1 MALAARLWPDGLDL
15 PNAGDPRVPSP
26 PKTVSMT
33 LLVVSQMC
41 AMSLWFTAAAIMPDM
56 IREGAL
62 DSFTQA
68 LMTSMVQA
76 GFVTGAL
83 IISISGLADRY
94 DPRLI
99 VAACALGAAVANAVL
114 LTASI
119 GGSGAIAARFATGA
133 LLAGVY
139 PVGMKIAAGWGLRD
153 RGTLVGILVGALTF
167 GSAASY
173 FAAFLGETDWR
184 SVVVVTSLIGGAGGL
199 LVLGS
204 GLGPHHAHAPRFT
217 PAAILLIVTE
227 RRIRLP
233 FLGYLGHM
241 WELYA
246 MWSWAAAIASASYA
260 ASLGAAQAV
269 QLGKLTA
276 ALAIALGGLACV
288 PAGMFADRIGKA
300 EVTIVAMVASGL
312 GALLTAASFGGPVW
326 LTFALILVWGIAIV
340 PDSAQFSALIAD
352 ASPPHLAGS
361 LLTFQTAIGFALT
374 VFTVQV
380 TPVAAAWIGWPLL
393 LCILAIGPAFGVA
406 AMWGMRRAAK

>member
-1 MALAARLWPDGLDL
+1 MMAA
-15 PNAGDPRVPSP
+15 NAS
-26 PKTVSMT
+26 KTVSMA
-33 LLVVSQMC
+33 LLIVSQMC

-62 DSFTQA
+62 DPTTQA

-76 GFVTGAL
+76 GFVAGAL
-83 IISISGLADRY
+83 VISISGLADRF
-94 DPRLI
+94 DPRVI
-99 VAACALGAAVANAVL
+99 AAIAALGAAAANAVL

-153 RGTLVGILVGALTF
+153 RGTLVGLLVGALTL
-167 GSAASY
+167 GTATSY
-173 FAAFLGETDWR
+173 FAAFLGQTDWR
-184 SVVVVTSLIGGAGGL
+184 SVVIVTSLIGAAGAL
-199 LVLGS
+199 LVLGAS
-204 GLGPHHAHAPRFT
+204 LGPHHARAPRFT
-217 PAAILLIVTE
+217 PAAILLIFTE

-246 MWSWAAAIASASYA
+246 MWSWAAAMASASYA
-260 ASLGAAQAV
+260 ASLATAEAV

-276 ALAIALGGLACV
+276 ALAIALGGLFCV
-288 PAGMFADRIGKA
+288 PAGLFGDLIGKA
-300 EVTIVAMVASGL
+300 EVTIIAMVASGL
-312 GALLTAASFGGPVW
+312 AALLTAASFGGPVW
-326 LTFALILVWGIAIV
+326 LTFALILMWGVAIV

-352 ASPPHLAGS
+352 ASPPQLAGS

-374 VFTVQV
+374 IFTVQV
-380 TPVAAAWIGWPLL
+380 TPLAATWIGWPLL
-393 LCILAIGPAFGVA
+393 ICILAIGPAFGVA
-406 AMWGMRRAAK
+406 AMWGMRRSAS